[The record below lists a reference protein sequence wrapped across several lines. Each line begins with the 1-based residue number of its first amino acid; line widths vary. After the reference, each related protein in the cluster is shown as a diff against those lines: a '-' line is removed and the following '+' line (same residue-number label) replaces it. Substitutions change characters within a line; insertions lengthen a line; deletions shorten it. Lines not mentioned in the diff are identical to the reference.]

1 MITDPS
7 QITGDYTFTQAA
19 ADEEYQAVVF
29 VDRDLGWLTGGLL
42 ALLGL
47 TLLAVVPTRI
57 MYRRRIRAEREAAV
71 SRPA

>member
-1 MITDPS
+1 MI
-7 QITGDYTFTQAA
+7 
-19 ADEEYQAVVF
+19 F

-57 MYRRRIRAEREAAV
+57 MYKRRIRAERSATATQ
-71 SRPA
+71 PI

>member
-1 MITDPS
+1 VIADPS
-7 QITGDYTFTQAA
+7 QISGDYTFTQSATD
-19 ADEEYQAVVF
+19 DEFQTVIF

-57 MYRRRIRAEREAAV
+57 MYKRRIRAERRATTAQPV
-71 SRPA
+71 